1 MILPERLKFLMDFYG
16 VSAPWIE
23 KKTGVKAHQIRNAKS
38 KNTRINQ
45 DIYDAV
51 EKLWPEHSYWFMTG
65 KTLPDCGQ
73 TSPVDEEVK
82 EAQKRLDEA
91 IKKQQSTSE

>member
-1 MILPERLKFLMDFYG
+1 MDLSERLKFLMEFHG

-51 EKLWPEHSYWFMTG
+51 EQLWPQHSYWFMTG
-65 KTLPDCGQ
+65 KALPECGQ
-73 TSPVDEEVK
+73 TSPIDEEF
-82 EAQKRLDEA
+82 EETQRRLD
-91 IKKQQSTSE
+91 KT